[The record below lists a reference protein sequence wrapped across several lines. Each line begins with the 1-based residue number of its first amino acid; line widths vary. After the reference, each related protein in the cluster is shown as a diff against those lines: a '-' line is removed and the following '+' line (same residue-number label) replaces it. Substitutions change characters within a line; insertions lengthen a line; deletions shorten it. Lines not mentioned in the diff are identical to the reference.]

1 MSFIL
6 NNQIEFSDSPNLDA
20 FSRLRVSE
28 PFNLFNYG
36 STVTSGATYFED
48 YKSGG
53 TFTFNQNTSDVTF
66 SVTSSGNR
74 LLREQHGYNIYQP
87 GKSQLIILTGVFG
100 TPTAN
105 VAKRIGYYNDSD
117 GLFFASTGGTG
128 TFGVVVRT
136 STSGTP
142 VDTFVPQSQWNIDT
156 LDTGNTLNP
165 SGLHLDL
172 TKANIFI
179 INFQWLGVGRVVY
192 ALDLNGKII
201 PVHQILN
208 ANKNTS
214 VYMKT
219 GSLPVRYEV
228 ISTGGS
234 DNTFRQICASVISE
248 GGQDEIGFP
257 FSFSNG
263 LTTRT
268 FSARQSVISVRLN
281 PTFFS
286 QVNRTKAIPISV
298 ELFTNTA
305 TVNAYW
311 ELILQRGYLGE
322 SNLGGSP
329 TWVSGATSPIAYS
342 INGTTVTGGEVVDSG
357 FLSTT
362 NQAGVRTAISIV
374 PGKTFIANDYSGS
387 TSDYL
392 HLVVTPSVNSSW
404 SGKISLLAKF

>member
-1 MSFIL
+1 MSFII
-6 NNQIEFSDSPNLDA
+6 NNQVSFSDSPNIDA
-20 FSRLRVSE
+20 FGRLRVSE

-36 STVTSGATYFED
+36 STVTSGSSYFED
-48 YKSGG
+48 YRSGG
-53 TFTFNQNTSDVTF
+53 TLTFNQNTSDVTF
-66 SVTSSGNR
+66 SVTTSGNR
-74 LLREQHGYNIYQP
+74 LFREQHGYNVYQP
-87 GKSQLIILTGVFG
+87 GKSQLVLLTGIFG
-100 TPTAN
+100 TLTSG
-105 VAKRIGYYNDSD
+105 VIKRMGYYDDND

-128 TFGVVVRT
+128 TFGVVLRT
-136 STSGTP
+136 STSGAP
-142 VDTFVPQSQWNIDT
+142 VDTFIPQSQWNLDT
-156 LDTGNTLNP
+156 LNTGSTLNP
-165 SGLHLDL
+165 SGIHLDL

-192 ALDLNGKII
+192 ALDLDGQII

-208 ANKNTS
+208 ANKNTA

-228 ISTGGS
+228 LSTGGS

-257 FSFSNG
+257 FSFSNS

-268 FSARQSVISVRLN
+268 FSARQSVISVRLSSLFN
-281 PTFFS
+281 S
-286 QVNRTKAIPISV
+286 QTNRTKAIPTSV
-298 ELFTNTA
+298 ELFTNTT

-322 SNLGGSP
+322 NNLGGSP
-329 TWVSGATSPIAYS
+329 TWISGASTPIEYS
-342 INGTTVTGGEVVDSG
+342 VNGTTVTGGEVIDSG

-362 NQAGVRTAISIV
+362 NQAGVRTAVSIT
-374 PGKTFIANDYSGS
+374 PGKSFIANNYSGN

-392 HLVVTPSVNSSW
+392 HLVITPSANSSW
-404 SGKISLLAKF
+404 SGKISLLAKY